1 MKDRSQ
7 SAEEGENVENSVT
20 RPRTRFN
27 ANRMRILD
35 AAVMCFAAD
44 SDASMDDV
52 AKAAGVVRRTVY
64 AHFPN
69 REALVEGIVDDA
81 STALAEALDHPEP
94 DDPAVALA
102 VVALRTWPI
111 GDRYRVLLSF
121 ARKEMGEQRIAE
133 LVSPVR
139 SRVLGHVERGLAQSQ
154 LSDYLPAPV
163 LVGMMEGLTM
173 ATLEQ
178 ANLGLVDDWG
188 DTIVLGNLV
197 LGGVSPDRAPGIL
210 AEARRWLAEAGSG
223 EGGIQPR

>member
-1 MKDRSQ
+1 M
-7 SAEEGENVENSVT
+7 ENPVT
-20 RPRTRFN
+20 RPRTRFQ
-27 ANRMRILD
+27 ANRVRILD

-44 SDASMDDV
+44 PDASMDDV

-81 STALAEALDHPEP
+81 ATALADALDHIEPE
-94 DDPAVALA
+94 DPAVALA
-102 VVALRTWPI
+102 VEGLRTWPV

-121 ARKEMGEQRIAE
+121 ARKEMGEQRIAD

-139 SRVLGHVERGLAQSQ
+139 SRILALVERGRAQGKF
-154 LSDYLPAPV
+154 SDYLPVPV

-178 ANLGLVDDWG
+178 ANLGLVDDSG

-197 LGGVSPDRAPGIL
+197 LAGVSPDRAPRVL
-210 AEARRWLAEAGSG
+210 AAARQWLEEPDSDEDGAG
-223 EGGIQPR
+223 PR